1 MGSLFSLDSP
11 LMRGMS
17 KIADLLILNL
27 LVILTCIPIIT
38 VGASMSAMH
47 YVLIKLSR
55 NEGTSVVQ
63 MYFKSF
69 KENFGQGTVL
79 WLVNIVAVAV
89 FALDVYLFFFTKNTI
104 PVLVFWVVVAV
115 GILILMTCMYF
126 YPLQARFINPVGR
139 TIKNS
144 FLIMILNFPKS
155 IVMFILYLL
164 PIAVVFVAFFMIP
177 FVVMFGFT
185 APGYAAAL
193 LYKKVFMKLEPK
205 QEEAAAD
212 MDFHVDMD

>member
-38 VGASMSAMH
+38 VGVSMSAMH

-79 WLVNIVAVAV
+79 WLGVIVD
-89 FALDVYLFFFTKNTI
+89 LLRILFGGFKD
-104 PVLVFWVVVAV
+104 AD
-115 GILILMTCMYF
+115 GR
-126 YPLQARFINPVGR
+126 PL
-139 TIKNS
+139 S
-144 FLIMILNFPKS
+144 
-155 IVMFILYLL
+155 
-164 PIAVVFVAFFMIP
+164 
-177 FVVMFGFT
+177 
-185 APGYAAAL
+185 
-193 LYKKVFMKLEPK
+193 
-205 QEEAAAD
+205 
-212 MDFHVDMD
+212 